1 MVETLRPVVAE
12 AKQRADM
19 VIVLGHLEK
28 TEAES
33 ILRELPDVS
42 IAVIGHEHAP
52 WKEPVEIDGRFVVHA
67 EGYGR
72 QVGRLVLRYDTATR
86 RITSHEWTGLAV
98 DDRKYPADPPVQ
110 AQVDRWEAKVAEA
123 VDVPI
128 GRATRALP
136 RNEVRA

>member
-1 MVETLRPVVAE
+1 MRIAVIGALLESLAQTTTLERLGPYHAAPVVETLRPVVAE

-72 QVGRLVLRYDTATR
+72 QVGRLVLQ
-86 RITSHEWTGLAV
+86 L
-98 DDRKYPADPPVQ
+98 
-110 AQVDRWEAKVAEA
+110 
-123 VDVPI
+123 
-128 GRATRALP
+128 
-136 RNEVRA
+136 